1 MAGLLYVKE
10 KMEDIMALSRNSR
23 IKVLSLNL
31 FIAAALTFPGPA
43 GSEVRLL
50 KSQTVYVPAYSHIY
64 HGDKE
69 RPFDLAVTLSI
80 RNTDPVHSIFL
91 VAVDY
96 YGTDGKRIR
105 GYQESELKL
114 GAMSSTRYVVPESDQ
129 SGGSGANFIV
139 RWKSDARV
147 TEPIIETVMIST
159 RTQQG
164 ISFTSRGQAIKE
176 DNP

>member
-1 MAGLLYVKE
+1 MVLN
-10 KMEDIMALSRNSR
+10 RNTQ
-23 IKVLSLNL
+23 ITVLSLT
-31 FIAAALTFPGPA
+31 FFFAALILAFPDPA

-50 KSQTVYVPAYSHIY
+50 KGQTLYVPAYSHIY
-64 HGDKE
+64 HGDKQ

-80 RNTDPVHSIFL
+80 RNTDPVHPITL
-91 VAVDY
+91 VSVAY
-96 YGTDGKRIR
+96 FNTDGKQVRS
-105 GYQESELKL
+105 YLESELKL
-114 GAMSSTRYVVPESDQ
+114 GAMSSTRYVIQESDQ

-139 RWKSDARV
+139 QWKSELKV
-147 TEPIIETVMIST
+147 TEPIVETIMIST